1 MSKFTYKVE
10 LGNFMAYKMNID
22 ISILDQIFEMLDKK
36 NMKM

>member
-1 MSKFTYKVE
+1 MSKFSYKVE
-10 LGNFMAYKMNID
+10 LGNSLAHKMNID